1 MSAQDIEHE
10 FPKLVVDGWKESSKD
25 TPDYNCFAFALHD
38 ESDWYSP
45 LPLRGYYWPA
55 DKIPRNTTL
64 PTMIELY
71 RYEGGFEPCENGEY
85 EEGFEKIALYVNER
99 KNVTHAAR
107 QLSSAMWTSKLGVK
121 EDIEHPLLSSLED
134 AGLKD
139 DDYGKVAQ
147 FLRRPRPSTPALA
160 FSFPLALPAPRDS

>member
-1 MSAQDIEHE
+1 MLAQEIESD
-10 FPKLVVDGWKESSKD
+10 FPKLVLDGWKESSKS
-25 TPDYNCFAFALHD
+25 TTEYNCFAFALHD

-45 LPLRGYYWPA
+45 LPIQGYYWPA
-55 DKIPRNTTL
+55 HRLPRNTAL

-71 RYEGGFEPCENGEY
+71 RYEGEFEPCENGEY

-107 QLSSAMWTSKLGVK
+107 QKSAKTWTSKLGVM

-134 AGLKD
+134 AGITD
-139 DDYGKVAQ
+139 DEYGKVAQ
-147 FLRRPRPSTPALA
+147 FLKRRISPKRALS
-160 FSFPLALPAPRDS
+160 FSSPLALPAPPDS